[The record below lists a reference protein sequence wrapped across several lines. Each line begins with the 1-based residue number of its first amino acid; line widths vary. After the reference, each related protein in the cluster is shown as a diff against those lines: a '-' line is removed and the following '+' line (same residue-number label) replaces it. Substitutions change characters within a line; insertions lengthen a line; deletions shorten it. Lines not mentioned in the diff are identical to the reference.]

1 MILSKKV
8 FVITGRASVEH
19 YCRIALSDQVGLQ
32 FYCSHS
38 KLENQLSDLTEEFV
52 SALVVDLACFKLEE
66 ELRYWLLTLRES
78 LQKKL
83 CFVADCYC
91 TDTCLEFLQKN
102 FVPVIE
108 FPCKVTD
115 FKKKVIYKSI
125 KKVQKQIK
133 TNLITLSPINAFIG
147 KSSMILELKSKASL
161 LSQSDC
167 NILIQGETGTGKT
180 FLAELIHKAS
190 YRKNAKKVYVNMANL
205 DEQTCEAELFGCVNG
220 AFTGA
225 VNKKGLVE
233 EASGG
238 TLILDEIAETPIVVQ
253 AKLLD
258 FIQTHR
264 FRKKGCTKEMCVDV
278 RIIFAT
284 NKDLL
289 TLVRTGEF
297 RKDLYYRITENRL
310 YIPSLRERKEDILE
324 LSEFFIK
331 KSVYSGLKF
340 DPGVEELL
348 GLQDWEGNVRQLKNE
363 LLSAAM
369 VCTAL
374 GKTVIEAEDFS

>member
-125 KKVQKQIK
+125 KKVQKPIQ

-147 KSSMILELKSKASL
+147 KCSMIL
-161 LSQSDC
+161 
-167 NILIQGETGTGKT
+167 
-180 FLAELIHKAS
+180 
-190 YRKNAKKVYVNMANL
+190 
-205 DEQTCEAELFGCVNG
+205 
-220 AFTGA
+220 
-225 VNKKGLVE
+225 
-233 EASGG
+233 
-238 TLILDEIAETPIVVQ
+238 
-253 AKLLD
+253 
-258 FIQTHR
+258 
-264 FRKKGCTKEMCVDV
+264 
-278 RIIFAT
+278 
-284 NKDLL
+284 
-289 TLVRTGEF
+289 
-297 RKDLYYRITENRL
+297 
-310 YIPSLRERKEDILE
+310 
-324 LSEFFIK
+324 
-331 KSVYSGLKF
+331 
-340 DPGVEELL
+340 
-348 GLQDWEGNVRQLKNE
+348 
-363 LLSAAM
+363 
-369 VCTAL
+369 
-374 GKTVIEAEDFS
+374 